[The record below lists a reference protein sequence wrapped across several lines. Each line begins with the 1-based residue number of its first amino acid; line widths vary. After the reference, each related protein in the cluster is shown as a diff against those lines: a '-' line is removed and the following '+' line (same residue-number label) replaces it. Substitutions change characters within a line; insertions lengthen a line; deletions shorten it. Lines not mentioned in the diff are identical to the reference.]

1 MLLLLLSRNMK
12 FQLVNSMS
20 FGYNWVNEPFYT
32 LILSLIY
39 IFSASLLENEPFCTL
54 ILSLIYI
61 FSASLLE
68 NANILIY

>member
-39 IFSASLLENEPFCTL
+39 IFSTSLLENEPFCTL
-54 ILSLIYI
+54 IINFY
-61 FSASLLE
+61 F
-68 NANILIY
+68 

>member
-1 MLLLLLSRNMK
+1 MVIASFGSIDSDIILCCYCYFLENMK

-20 FGYNWVNEPFYT
+20 FGYNWMNEPFYT

-39 IFSASLLENEPFCTL
+39 IFST
-54 ILSLIYI
+54 
-61 FSASLLE
+61 SLLE